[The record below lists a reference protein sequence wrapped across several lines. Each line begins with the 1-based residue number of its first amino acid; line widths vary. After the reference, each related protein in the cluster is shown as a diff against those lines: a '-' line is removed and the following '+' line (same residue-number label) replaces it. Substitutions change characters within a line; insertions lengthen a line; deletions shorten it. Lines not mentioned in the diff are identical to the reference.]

1 MRRDS
6 DILND
11 ISTIGIAIVL
21 VLLMIVVL
29 QWIAVLTKAVG
40 M

>member
-1 MRRDS
+1 MRRES
-6 DILND
+6 DILNE

-29 QWIAVLTKAVG
+29 QWMAVITKSLG